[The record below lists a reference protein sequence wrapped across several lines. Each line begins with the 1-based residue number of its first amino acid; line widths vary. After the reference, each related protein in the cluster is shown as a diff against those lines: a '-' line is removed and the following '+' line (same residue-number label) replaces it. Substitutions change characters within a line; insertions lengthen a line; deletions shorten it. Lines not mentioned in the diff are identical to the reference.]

1 MIAKLKKA
9 LEQKTCWEESVELI
23 SSAIVE
29 IKALS
34 KKLAEAK
41 GEVARLKE
49 TGWYMYQCLSDYGR
63 LSHPNAKKFT
73 PDQKFKSFVLWSW
86 EQVVSEAEQALKE
99 KPE

>member
-1 MIAKLKKA
+1 MKCKCNICKA
-9 LEQKTCWEESVELI
+9 EGEFCESIDLACLI
-23 SSAIVE
+23 CYD
-29 IKALS
+29 ALS

-86 EQVVSEAEQALKE
+86 EQEVSEAEQALKE